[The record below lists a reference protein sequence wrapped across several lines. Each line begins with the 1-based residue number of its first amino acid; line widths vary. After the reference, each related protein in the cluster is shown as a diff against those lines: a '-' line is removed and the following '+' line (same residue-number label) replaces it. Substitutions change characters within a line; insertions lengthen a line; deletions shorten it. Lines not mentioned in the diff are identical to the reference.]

1 MKKFEK
7 FEKAPWG
14 GFGKGCGKVV
24 GRFRDGFGVI
34 FGRFGVRFGSFGII
48 LRAFWESRCWEKSP
62 QKVNKKFVNFLWSFL
77 AFHREVLGG
86 AWGGLGE
93 VLGSFG

>member
-48 LRAFWESRCWEKSP
+48 LSAFWESRCWEK
-62 QKVNKKFVNFLWSFL
+62 NKKLTKNLLNFCGRFWRFIER
-77 AFHREVLGG
+77 FWE
-86 AWGGLGE
+86 GLGE
-93 VLGSFG
+93 DWGRF